1 VVRPLVVIHAS
12 LTHCYPLLFLIAHN
26 SFNKSFTSKVLRIK
40 IPLPPV
46 DEKKKVIEDVDK
58 DRKYAIDAA
67 IVRVMKS
74 RKVRLLAGFYSVVS
88 STFSLVDSARRLC
101 AKFTG
106 VVSPEAVFSLYWL
119 TNSSCSFLCNECS

>member
-1 VVRPLVVIHAS
+1 MLNTITV
-12 LTHCYPLLFLIAHN
+12 THC
-26 SFNKSFTSKVLRIK
+26 SFNKGFTSKQLRIK

-74 RKVRLLAGFYSVVS
+74 RKVSALRMMCAMR
-88 STFSLVDSARRLC
+88 LVDLEVRVRLMRPSC
-101 AKFTG
+101 
-106 VVSPEAVFSLYWL
+106 VS
-119 TNSSCSFLCNECS
+119 